1 MDGICVIVAAMNA
14 QATVRRAV
22 ASALAESEVRE
33 VVVVDDASSDA
44 TAHEAWAADD
54 GTGRLKVLRSPK
66 NLGPAAARNLAI
78 SRSRAPLLAVLDAD
92 DVILPG
98 RFAALADPASE
109 WEMSADNL
117 MFVSESQA
125 ADFAD
130 LAAFPTGGVAQRM
143 TFARFVAANLSK
155 PGRPRG
161 ELGFLKP
168 VMRRAFLARH
178 GLAYDERLRLG
189 EDFDLYARM
198 LLAGARFRLVAA
210 CGYLAIE
217 RANSLSACHAAADL
231 GALVEADDRMLAGP
245 LASAERAILRRHRA
259 QCARRWHHRHFLD
272 AKRAS
277 GLMRALFDHRDR
289 PRLLLDAAVGVARD
303 KLALLRRGHAAEL
316 TGAPAGAGAGQPR
329 PPRFLIAP

>member
-1 MDGICVIVAAMNA
+1 MSDGICVIIAAMNA
-14 QATVRRAV
+14 QGTVRRAV
-22 ASALAESEVRE
+22 ASALAEAEVRE

-54 GTGRLKVLRSPK
+54 GSGRLKVLRSPN

-78 SRSRAPLLAVLDAD
+78 ARSRAPLLAVLDAD

-98 RFAALADPASE
+98 RFAALADAQGD
-109 WEMSADNL
+109 WDMSADNL
-117 MFVSESQA
+117 MFIAEEQA

-130 LAAFPTGGVAQRM
+130 LAAFATGGVAQRM
-143 TFARFVAANLSK
+143 SFTRFVAANISQ

-168 VMRRAFLARH
+168 VMRRAFLEAK
-178 GLAYDERLRLG
+178 GLTYDKRMRLG

-198 LLAGARFRLVAA
+198 LLAGARFRLVAT

-217 RANSLSACHAAADL
+217 RADSLSVRHAAADL
-231 GALVEADDRMLAGP
+231 KALVEADDRMLAGSLRP
-245 LASAERAILRRHRA
+245 EEREVLTLHRT

-272 AKRAS
+272 AKRHT
-277 GLMRALFDHRDR
+277 GLLRALIDHRDR
-289 PRLLLDAAVGVARD
+289 PRLLLDAGMGVARD
-303 KLALLRRGHAAEL
+303 KLALMRPARAA
-316 TGAPAGAGAGQPR
+316 AGAAQPAA
-329 PPRFLIAP
+329 PRFLIAP